1 MDEAQAIDVD
11 VEIDDEVYPFT
22 VLTLYAPISYMAATL
37 KFKVSCLHVRLAL

>member
-22 VLTLYAPISYMAATL
+22 VLTL
-37 KFKVSCLHVRLAL
+37 